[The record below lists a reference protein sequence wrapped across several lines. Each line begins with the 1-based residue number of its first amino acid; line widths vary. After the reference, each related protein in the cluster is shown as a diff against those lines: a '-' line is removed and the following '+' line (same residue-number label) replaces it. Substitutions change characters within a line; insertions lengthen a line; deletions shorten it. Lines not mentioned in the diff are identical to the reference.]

1 MNSNR
6 SSRPVKLLVLALL
19 TACFGASLANAQTF
33 QGTFHLPFEVRWRE
47 AVLPPGDYSFTL
59 NSSVDHP
66 AYFVVV
72 GGKDQP
78 ARFIISPTL
87 ISPTLDRS
95 SSGESAL
102 IVVRHGER
110 GTVRALRL
118 AGANL
123 VIYYPVSKADRQMV
137 AEVPELIQR
146 LPISMAGK

>member
-6 SSRPVKLLVLALL
+6 SLRLVKLLVLALL

-33 QGTFHLPFEVRWRE
+33 QGTFHLPFEVRWKQ

-59 NSSVDHP
+59 NSGVDHP
-66 AYFVVV
+66 ANFVLV

-78 ARFIISPTL
+78 ARFMICPSL

-118 AGANL
+118 AGADL
-123 VIYYPVSKADRQMV
+123 VIYYPVPKADRLIV
-137 AEVPELIQR
+137 AQVPELIQR